1 MVPVVEAMER
11 SLQRVAGHTGP
22 MFPILFFLLI
32 LVPIAELYV
41 IVQTSQAI
49 GIGIT
54 LLLLIGISI
63 AGAWLLKRE
72 GTVTWR
78 LLQESLRQ
86 GQVPTKHVTDG
97 ALILLGGA
105 LLLTPGF
112 ITDAVGFLLVLPPT
126 RTVVKGSFRKL
137 LGGWV
142 LKRSGPA
149 GYIGH
154 RAYEARVKNQRRR
167 YPETS
172 QQPPRQV
179 DPHAPSHR
187 SAPSS
192 LPPADGGDSRD
203 TG

>member
-1 MVPVVEAMER
+1 
-11 SLQRVAGHTGP
+11 
-22 MFPILFFLLI
+22 MFPVLFFLLI

-49 GIGIT
+49 GIGLT

-72 GTVTWR
+72 GTATWR

-86 GQVPTKHVTDG
+86 SQVPTKHVTDG

-126 RTVVKGSFRKL
+126 RAVVKNSFRKL
-137 LGGWV
+137 LGGWA

-149 GYIGH
+149 GYIGY
-154 RAYEARVKNQRRR
+154 RAYEARVKNKRRR

-172 QQPPRQV
+172 RQPPRQ
-179 DPHAPSHR
+179 DGPHAPSHR
-187 SAPSS
+187 SAPSP
-192 LPPADGGDSRD
+192 LPPADEDDSRD